1 MTSVIVKS
9 IKGTYGT
16 DVILLSDDF
25 IYGLF
30 WKYPAYEVRGIFGAF
45 KDIEPIIIEK
55 TTPEEDQRK
64 ICAAVKSI
72 EEQHRER
79 ERREAELQRLADG
92 CK

>member
-30 WKYPAYEVRGIFGAF
+30 WKYPAYEVRGIFGA
-45 KDIEPIIIEK
+45 IIIKK